1 MYFKIWTLLGF
12 RATSICLTQFVR
24 KTMSHIRAAD
34 MEWRKTDINWFP
46 IVTSIKTVTEEGPG
60 NAEWGCIWLC
70 IYRFM

>member
-1 MYFKIWTLLGF
+1 
-12 RATSICLTQFVR
+12 
-24 KTMSHIRAAD
+24 MSHIRAAD